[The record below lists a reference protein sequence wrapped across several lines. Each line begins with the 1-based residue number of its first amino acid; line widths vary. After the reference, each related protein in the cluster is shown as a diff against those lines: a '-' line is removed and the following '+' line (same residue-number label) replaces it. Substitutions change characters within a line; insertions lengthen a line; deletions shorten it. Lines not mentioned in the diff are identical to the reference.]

1 MIKISKNTQ
10 DTNTIA
16 NDFLIKVL
24 KLKNEQALIVGLYG
38 DLGTGKTT
46 FVKSIAKTL
55 NIKRK
60 VNSPTFVIMKK
71 YSLNLENYRFLF
83 HIDAYRL
90 KNAKEIVKL
99 GWKEIIS
106 NPENIVFIEWP
117 EKVLKAMPK
126 KHHRILISHTIKD
139 YRSFEIRI
147 AKYKKYIML

>member
-1 MIKISKNTQ
+1 MMKKLIKISKNTQ
-10 DTNTIA
+10 NTNAIA
-16 NDFLIKVL
+16 NDFLTEILNLRNK
-24 KLKNEQALIVGLYG
+24 QALIVGLYG

-46 FVKSIAKTL
+46 FVKNIAKIL
-55 NIKRK
+55 DIKTK
-60 VNSPTFVIMKK
+60 VNSPTFVVIKK

-90 KNAKEIVKL
+90 KNSKEIIKL

-106 NPENIVFIEWP
+106 NPENMVFIEWP

-126 KHHRILISHTIKD
+126 KHHRILISHTAEN

-147 AKYKKYIML
+147 EN